1 MIRISVA
8 VRAALIAV
16 LMLVSACG
24 GEEMPA
30 PSDPA
35 SVLAGTWAGSA
46 TDAQAGQIAFRL
58 VLREENGQ
66 ISGSWTASLSPTA
79 AATGSVSGPA
89 AAMPLVFSL
98 SCLPG
103 GLGGITATRDGTQLS
118 GTYFFIGCGGL
129 DQGTFDVVRDPV
141 SGADSWSAR
150 IRDRS
155 RSMRSSTSRP
165 MPSWYVSHGSS

>member
-1 MIRISVA
+1 VIRISVPA
-8 VRAALIAV
+8 HAALIAV

-24 GEEMPA
+24 DEEMPA

-35 SVLAGTWAGSA
+35 SVLAGTWVGSA

-66 ISGSWTASLSPTA
+66 ISGSWTASLSPTT

-118 GTYFFIGCGGL
+118 GTYFFIGCAGL

-141 SGADSWSAR
+141 SGADVRSAL

-155 RSMRSSTSRP
+155 RAMSSSDSRP
-165 MPSWYVSHGSS
+165 MPSW